1 MGTCSAD
8 LQRQTDDDN
17 DCFVGQIH
25 ISDLRSNNL
34 VTIKQAQSYATQKLW
49 ATLLL
54 RGGVWHTLYARATT
68 STNKLLILGAG
79 PTDADRRK
87 GCDRQAPS
95 TGQLCFV
102 ILNVRA
108 SSYNFSSQ
116 VISLQKR
123 DTMSIQKTR
132 RQEQNLS
139 KLEAQLFKANK
150 RWDNFF
156 YF

>member
-1 MGTCSAD
+1 MGACSAD

-54 RGGVWHTLYARATT
+54 RGVYARATT

-95 TGQLCFV
+95 TGQLYFV
-102 ILNVRA
+102 ILNVRQ
-108 SSYNFSSQ
+108 YNFSSQ

-123 DTMSIQKTR
+123 DTMSLQKTR
-132 RQEQNLS
+132 KQEQNLS
-139 KLEAQLFKANK
+139 KVEAQLFKANK
-150 RWDNFF
+150 RWDNKMRIFIF
-156 YF
+156 S